1 MSVRASSLISIP
13 PWVIFSEWVRRSF
26 VHSLIHVI
34 VRSSLSCSVRGE
46 ACSFHVHLRPHG
58 QLILTSVS
66 GLLVLYFPVIFFIPF
81 MPCLKISFF
90 LPISL
95 LSSRLLCFRFSL
107 STSFSALPVPI
118 VRRAFHLSCCLASFW
133 KVGLRWRNPS
143 PCLAFLVAPLILSLG
158 CSGVVSVSAAFRKE
172 ILLSRVFC
180 VLFLCSFL
188 SPARLRAFQALSCSH
203 LTSFARIFCS
213 LCIRSANA

>member
-1 MSVRASSLISIP
+1 MTP
-13 PWVIFSEWVRRSF
+13 PR
-26 VHSLIHVI
+26 
-34 VRSSLSCSVRGE
+34 SLSCSVQGG
-46 ACSFHVHLRPHG
+46 ACSCHVHLSPHG

-66 GLLVLYFPVIFFIPF
+66 GLLVLYFPVIFLIPF
-81 MPCLKISFF
+81 IPCLKISFF

-95 LSSRLLCFRFSL
+95 LSSCRLCFRFSL
-107 STSFSALPVPI
+107 SMSFSAFPI
-118 VRRAFHLSCCLASFW
+118 STVRRVLHLSCCRTSFW

-143 PCLAFLVAPLILSLG
+143 PCMAFLVAPLISSLG
-158 CSGVVSVSAAFRKE
+158 CLGVVSVSAAFNKE
-172 ILLSRVFC
+172 ILFSRVFC

-213 LCIRSANA
+213 L